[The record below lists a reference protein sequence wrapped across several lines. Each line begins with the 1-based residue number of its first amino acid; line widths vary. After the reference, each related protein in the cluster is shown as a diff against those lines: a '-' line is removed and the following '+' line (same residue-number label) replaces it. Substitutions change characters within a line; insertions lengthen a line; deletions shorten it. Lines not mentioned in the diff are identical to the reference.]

1 MARNNAIEER
11 VKTLV
16 AEILAEEEALGLNGD
31 PRTINDIE
39 DEMVR
44 VGDMVARE
52 FGAQRLTR
60 HTSQACENWHCPKC
74 GSPGEHLGVQTRE
87 LITSRGLVPVSEA
100 KCRCPKCRRLFFP
113 SDGKA
118 RA

>member
-1 MARNNAIEER
+1 MARNKAIQER

-16 AEILAEEEALGLNGD
+16 AEILAEEEALGLEGD
-31 PRTINDIE
+31 RKTINDIE

-52 FGAQRLTR
+52 FGTQWLSR
-60 HTSQACENWHCPKC
+60 HTSRPRENWQCPEC
-74 GSPGEHLGVQTRE
+74 GSPGERLGEQTRE
-87 LITSRGLVPVSEA
+87 LITSRGLVPVTET

-113 SDGKA
+113 SDRSA
-118 RA
+118 RT